1 MGTVGLLLSILGY
14 FLVDRDKEVRD
25 SLVSLR
31 EKNVEVRRELSDLS
45 NSISRLELQ
54 ERLLNEDSQ
63 DTEQRLRAL
72 ERRGR

>member
-31 EKNVEVRRELSDLS
+31 EKNVEVRRELSNLS
-45 NSISRLELQ
+45 NSIGRLELQ